1 MHFAYCKIPT
11 LSIQSLP
18 LKVVWKWFN
27 LQLGSMMAQNNRVG
41 EYILFTSA
49 QFCLNSD
56 SSDSDSYSDGDSY
69 SGWLWFNLWLGSVM
83 AQNDR
88 AGEYI
93 NSK

>member
-1 MHFAYCKIPT
+1 M
-11 LSIQSLP
+11 L
-18 LKVVWKWFN
+18 FN
-27 LQLGSMMAQNNRVG
+27 LRLGSMMAQKDRAG
-41 EYILFTSA
+41 EYINFTSA

-56 SSDSDSYSDGDSY
+56 SSDSDSYSDSDGDSY
-69 SGWLWFNLWLGSVM
+69 SGWLWLNLWLGFVM